1 MFIRGQIWTKN
12 FFEILKNFPF
22 FIFYKVNIRPEKS
35 NTEQLSFLMANNV
48 VFTIKVFPK
57 AKAPKAVR
65 KWEQAKAF
73 ESSEEGF
80 SLQDDTCLTT
90 GVASCQRLR
99 LWTPSVRRFASHTL
113 KKGRQYERKQ

>member
-1 MFIRGQIWTKN
+1 MFINGFIWTKN

-35 NTEQLSFLMANNV
+35 NTEQLSFLLANNV

-57 AKAPKAVR
+57 AKARKAAR
-65 KWEQAKAF
+65 KREQAKVP

-80 SLQDDTCLTT
+80 SLQDDACLTT
-90 GVASCQRLR
+90 DVASRQRLR
-99 LWTPSVRRFASHTL
+99 L
-113 KKGRQYERKQ
+113 